1 MTDLTPADRERLVL
15 AKHQL
20 TAQSV
25 ASRVADLIGTPIEKG
40 LAMLP
45 QKARG
50 MIDKAAG
57 EAIQKALE
65 VAILTLGEGSGRPTN
80 ARLNLAFA
88 ALTGGVGGLFGLP
101 ALIVEL
107 PVSTTLMLRAI
118 AEIARHQGED
128 LADLETRLACMQV
141 FALGGPQ
148 ASDDAA
154 DTSYY
159 ATRLAIG
166 RLTSDAA
173 RHLLTRGAAARE
185 APAVVR
191 FISAVAARFGLVV
204 TEKALAAALPAIG
217 AVGGAAVNTI
227 FMDHFQELA
236 RGHFTVR
243 SLERTYGEARVKTAF
258 EEV

>member
-1 MTDLTPADRERLVL
+1 MTDLTPSDRERLAL
-15 AKHQL
+15 AKQQL
-20 TAQSV
+20 TEQSI
-25 ASRVADLIGTPIEKG
+25 AGRVAELIGTPIEKG

-45 QKARG
+45 AKARG
-50 MIDKAAG
+50 VVDRAAT

-65 VAILTLGEGSGRPTN
+65 VAILTLGGGKGGPVNE
-80 ARLNLAFA
+80 RLSLAFA

-118 AEIARHQGED
+118 AEIARHHGED
-128 LADLETRLACMQV
+128 LTEIEARLACLQV

-148 ASDDAA
+148 TQDDGA

-204 TEKALAAALPAIG
+204 TEKALATALPAIG
-217 AVGGAAVNTI
+217 AIGGATVNTI

-236 RGHFTVR
+236 HGHFTVR
-243 SLERTYGEARVKTAF
+243 SLERTYGEPSVKAAF
-258 EEV
+258 ERL

>member
-1 MTDLTPADRERLVL
+1 MSDLTPPDRERLAL
-15 AKHQL
+15 AKQQL
-20 TAQSV
+20 TEQSI
-25 ASRVADLIGTPIEKG
+25 ASRVAELIGTPIEKG

-45 QKARG
+45 AKARG
-50 MIDKAAG
+50 VVDKAAN
-57 EAIQKALE
+57 EAIQKALD
-65 VAILTLGEGSGRPTN
+65 VAILTLGEGGGRP
-80 ARLNLAFA
+80 ASERLNLALA
-88 ALTGGVGGLFGLP
+88 ALSGGVGGLFGLP
-101 ALIVEL
+101 ALVVEL
-107 PVSTTLMLRAI
+107 PLSTTLMLRAI
-118 AEIARHQGED
+118 AEIARNHGEELSD
-128 LADLETRLACMQV
+128 IETRLACLQV

-148 ASDDAA
+148 TGDDGA

-217 AVGGAAVNTI
+217 AIGGATVNTI

-243 SLERTYGEARVKTAF
+243 ALERTYGESSVKAAF
-258 EEV
+258 ETL